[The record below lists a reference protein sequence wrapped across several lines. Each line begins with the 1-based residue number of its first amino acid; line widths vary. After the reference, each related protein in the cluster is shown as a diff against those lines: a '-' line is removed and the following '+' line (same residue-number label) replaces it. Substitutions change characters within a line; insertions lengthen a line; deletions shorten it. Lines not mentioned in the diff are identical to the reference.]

1 MTNYLKEW
9 REGYL
14 EDAPFT
20 KYEKLKKSPKHLS
33 NDKEKTLQRDKDRNR
48 KYNSQNLER

>member
-33 NDKEKTLQRDKDRNR
+33 NDKEKTLLREKERWQ
-48 KYNSQNLER
+48 KYLTQNHE